1 MRVLSLPVLLL
12 MASSAPA
19 MAQVGHPPDQ
29 TPYRDLVPGHTFT
42 PMAGYVGGSGGPLK
56 LGPHAGM
63 VYGARYDFRSNR
75 NLGFALS
82 VATGK
87 LDRLI
92 VNPFVKL
99 ANRTSGPVQQR
110 TTFVDLTAQ
119 FNVSGGK
126 SWHGLAPYIGLSG
139 GIALSDREPS
149 DTSGYKFG
157 NKFYVAPQLGVRYFV
172 TSHLNL
178 RADIRGVFWKLT
190 YPNSFTQEPVEEPGT
205 ADSPNA
211 VRPTGDLSDW
221 TLTPW
226 FQVGLGYV
234 FHW

>member
-19 MAQVGHPPDQ
+19 MAQVGHPPDR

-139 GIALSDREPS
+139 GTAHGRPVGCTARSSRS
-149 DTSGYKFG
+149 VSCGRSSASTSS
-157 NKFYVAPQLGVRYFV
+157 PTRW
-172 TSHLNL
+172 T
-178 RADIRGVFWKLT
+178 RASSRRG
-190 YPNSFTQEPVEEPGT
+190 SRSRS
-205 ADSPNA
+205 ARS
-211 VRPTGDLSDW
+211 
-221 TLTPW
+221 
-226 FQVGLGYV
+226 
-234 FHW
+234 

>member
-87 LDRLI
+87 LDRVPAAVI
-92 VNPFVKL
+92 RGYPFVPGDGR
-99 ANRTSGPVQQR
+99 AT
-110 TTFVDLTAQ
+110 DL
-119 FNVSGGK
+119 
-126 SWHGLAPYIGLSG
+126 
-139 GIALSDREPS
+139 
-149 DTSGYKFG
+149 
-157 NKFYVAPQLGVRYFV
+157 VR
-172 TSHLNL
+172 
-178 RADIRGVFWKLT
+178 AA
-190 YPNSFTQEPVEEPGT
+190 EM
-205 ADSPNA
+205 
-211 VRPTGDLSDW
+211 DL
-221 TLTPW
+221 
-226 FQVGLGYV
+226 FR
-234 FHW
+234 